1 MKTPSAPADAADPTA
16 TAAGPAALEALLAVL
31 RPLARLALARGVPF
45 GELEEL
51 LKRAMVEEAARAAS
65 RESPGGAS
73 RAVSRLSVSTG
84 IHRKEVK
91 RLLEDTQHAPQPV
104 ERSYSAE
111 LFTRWISDP
120 TYRDR
125 RGRAR
130 TLPRKAPP
138 DGAPSFDML
147 ARSVTTDVHPRTLL
161 EELRRLDVVAFDP
174 AQDTVSL
181 KRDAFVPSRELSRV
195 LAFLGANV
203 GDHLAAAVANV
214 EASTQAAGAAGDPP
228 PPPPF
233 VEQAVFADELSEAS
247 VAVASARARE
257 AWAQLLQA
265 IAPELQRLI
274 DEDRAA
280 GRPQN
285 QRIRIGL
292 YSFSEPDRP
301 RPDPQGTPS

>member
-1 MKTPSAPADAADPTA
+1 VKTAPAPSDAAGPTG
-16 TAAGPAALEALLAVL
+16 AGPAALEALLAVL

-51 LKRAMVEEAARAAS
+51 LKRAMVEEAARGAS
-65 RESPGGAS
+65 GESPGGAS

-91 RLLEDTQHAPQPV
+91 RLLQDTRHAPQPV
-104 ERSYSAE
+104 ERSYSSE

-120 TYRDR
+120 TFRDR

-130 TLPRKAPP
+130 TLPRKMPP
-138 DGAPSFDML
+138 DGAPSFEAL

-214 EASTQAAGAAGDPP
+214 EASIQAAGPAGDP

-247 VAVASARARE
+247 VAVAGARARE
-257 AWAQLLQA
+257 AWAQLLKA

-280 GRPQN
+280 GRAQN

-301 RPDPQGTPS
+301 RPDPKGPSS